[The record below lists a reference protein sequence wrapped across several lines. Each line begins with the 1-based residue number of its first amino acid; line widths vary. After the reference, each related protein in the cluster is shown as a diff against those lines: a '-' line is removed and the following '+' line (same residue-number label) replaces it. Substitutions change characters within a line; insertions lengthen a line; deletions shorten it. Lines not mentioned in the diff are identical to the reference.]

1 MCELASIPVPM
12 KLFSSVL
19 LLVLVQ
25 QCVRVCNGLSNITNN
40 TTNTTDDG

>member
-1 MCELASIPVPM
+1 MCELASIPVAM

-25 QCVRVCNGLSNITNN
+25 QCVRVCNGQSNT